1 MVHESSVTENHACWK
16 YTCQAN
22 SSYIPKLQTDAKSY
36 SKNQEDQ
43 ETGACE
49 GFLLTVYHLYLL
61 RGKLFGQS

>member
-1 MVHESSVTENHACWK
+1 MSPVSQKIMHAGNIPVK
-16 YTCQAN
+16 H

-36 SKNQEDQ
+36 SQNQEDQ